1 MLTIYEKIINN
12 FQKSYG
18 VQKFTHDTE
27 KRYQSH
33 VTPLKHML
41 LNNIILRNF
50 RNYVDCEVSFSK
62 PVNLIIG
69 GNAQGKTSLLEAIY
83 FLCTAESHRATR
95 DGELIRHNEMGFYLK
110 GTLGTNNN
118 DMMSLEATKRTRGQ
132 FKLKKNG
139 VLQTKRSE
147 WIGQFNAVLFSPE
160 SLVLVKGGPAERRR
174 FLDLLISQIDSI
186 YLKNLQEYRLV
197 LRQRNELL
205 KQIRTTLVDA
215 AQLDAWDK
223 LLIAHGTA
231 IIIKRLEIFY
241 QLKDYAMQNHQK
253 LTGGKESIALTYCS
267 SLVRSNMSRHNAH
280 STTDKDTG
288 KLEEPEIG
296 YLQTKTETEIEKDFD
311 AALNASRGADLQRG
325 TTLVGPHRDDFLIE
339 LENAS
344 ATPSPD
350 PESENCLKVAGAE
363 ETEIDA
369 EQSESQNPF
378 PISEIGTF
386 REGARAYGSQGQQR
400 TIALALKL
408 AELELIRAITGQ
420 DPIVLLDDVTSELD
434 YKRTEYL
441 LNVLQN
447 LSAQTFITATHAEP
461 LVHHLNQPN
470 VLTVENAQIDQ
481 ASKVILNDE

>member
-1 MLTIYEKIINN
+1 
-12 FQKSYG
+12 
-18 VQKFTHDTE
+18 
-27 KRYQSH
+27 
-33 VTPLKHML
+33 ML
-41 LNNIILRNF
+41 LNNIVLRNF

-95 DGELIRHNEMGFYLK
+95 DSELIRHNEAGFYLK
-110 GTLGTNNN
+110 GTLGNNN
-118 DMMSLEATKRTRGQ
+118 DDVMSLEATKHARGQ
-132 FKLKKNG
+132 FKLKKDG
-139 VLQTKRSE
+139 VLQVKRSE

-160 SLVLVKGGPAERRR
+160 SLILVKGGPAERRR

-186 YLKNLQEYRLV
+186 YLKNLQKYRLV

-205 KQIRTTLVDA
+205 KQIRMTLADTS
-215 AQLDAWDK
+215 QLDVWDK
-223 LLIAHGTA
+223 LLIAHGTT
-231 IIIKRLEIFY
+231 IIIKRFEIFH
-241 QLKDYAMQNHQK
+241 QLKVYARQNHQK

-267 SLVRSNMSRHNAH
+267 ASVRSNTSRHHHAH
-280 STTDKDTG
+280 NTSDADTENLADG
-288 KLEEPEIG
+288 SEIG
-296 YLQTKTETEIEKDFD
+296 FLETKTETEIETDFD
-311 AALNASRGADLQRG
+311 AALNASRRADLQRG

-344 ATPSPD
+344 AIHSTDS
-350 PESENCLKVAGAE
+350 ESENRLEAPD
-363 ETEIDA
+363 TEGVEMDT
-369 EQSESQNPF
+369 EQSERQNP
-378 PISEIGTF
+378 PPRPEIETF

-408 AELELIRAITGQ
+408 AELELIRTVTGQ

-461 LVHHLNQPN
+461 LMRHLNQPN
-470 VLTVENAQIDQ
+470 VLTVENAQINQ
-481 ASKVILNDE
+481 VSETNS

>member
-1 MLTIYEKIINN
+1 
-12 FQKSYG
+12 
-18 VQKFTHDTE
+18 
-27 KRYQSH
+27 
-33 VTPLKHML
+33 ML
-41 LNNIILRNF
+41 LNNIVLRNF
-50 RNYVDCEVSFSK
+50 RNYADCEVSFSK

-95 DGELIRHNEMGFYLK
+95 DGELIRHNEAGFYLK
-110 GTLGTNNN
+110 GTLGNNNN
-118 DMMSLEATKRTRGQ
+118 DVMSLEATKRTRGQ

-160 SLVLVKGGPAERRR
+160 SLILVKGGPAERRR

-186 YLKNLQEYRLV
+186 YLKNLQKYRLV

-215 AQLDAWDK
+215 VQLDVWDK

-231 IIIKRLEIFY
+231 IIIKRSEIFH
-241 QLKDYAMQNHQK
+241 QLKAYAMQNHQK

-267 SLVRSNMSRHNAH
+267 ALVQGNTSMHHNAH
-280 STTDKDTG
+280 NTADEDPENLTG
-288 KLEEPEIG
+288 GSEIG
-296 YLQTKTETEIEKDFD
+296 FLETKTETEIEKDFD

-344 ATPSPD
+344 AMFNTES
-350 PESENCLKVAGAE
+350 ESENRLEVPDDEKE
-363 ETEIDA
+363 EQVEG
-369 EQSESQNPF
+369 QNLPPKSEV
-378 PISEIGTF
+378 GTF

-408 AELELIRAITGQ
+408 AELELIRTVTGQ

-434 YKRTEYL
+434 HKRTEYL

-461 LVHHLNQPN
+461 LVRHLNQPN
-470 VLTVENAQIDQ
+470 VLTVENAQINE
-481 ASKVILNDE
+481 ASETNFK

>member
-1 MLTIYEKIINN
+1 
-12 FQKSYG
+12 
-18 VQKFTHDTE
+18 
-27 KRYQSH
+27 
-33 VTPLKHML
+33 ML
-41 LNNIILRNF
+41 LNNIVLRNF
-50 RNYVDCEVSFSK
+50 RNYVNCEVSFSK

-95 DGELIRHNEMGFYLK
+95 DGELIRHNEAGFYLK
-110 GTLGTNNN
+110 GTLGNSSS
-118 DMMSLEATKRTRGQ
+118 DMMSLEVTKRARGQ

-186 YLKNLQEYRLV
+186 YLKNLQKYKLV

-215 AQLDAWDK
+215 VQLDVWDK
-223 LLIAHGTA
+223 LLIAHGTS
-231 IIIKRLEIFY
+231 IIMKRLNIFH
-241 QLKDYAMQNHQK
+241 QLKTYAVQNHQK
-253 LTGGKESIALTYCS
+253 LTGGQESLALTYCS
-267 SLVRSNMSRHNAH
+267 ASVRNNTSMHKTHNTENE
-280 STTDKDTG
+280 STESSIG
-288 KLEEPEIG
+288 ESEIG
-296 YLQTKTETEIEKDFD
+296 SLETKTEAEIAKYFG

-339 LENAS
+339 LENVFRTS
-344 ATPSPD
+344 SLD
-350 PESENCLKVAGAE
+350 FESGNCSESVDAE
-363 ETEIDA
+363 EDEKEEMEHTTK
-369 EQSESQNPF
+369 
-378 PISEIGTF
+378 SEIGTF

-408 AELELIRAITGQ
+408 AELELIRFVTGQ

-461 LVHHLNQPN
+461 LVHHLNRPN
-470 VLTVENAQIDQ
+470 VLTVENAEINHVPETNF
-481 ASKVILNDE
+481 K